1 MEEKL
6 AILKMIEEKK
16 ITPEEGAKLLEALDG
31 KTSELSLAN
40 TNKPSAKWIKI
51 KIKDDDNTVNVN
63 LPIALVDIAFKIAR
77 SSNKDFDIKFNDMNI
92 NIDNIVNLIKEG
104 AEGKI
109 VDIKGN
115 DGETVEIIV
124 E

>member
-16 ITPEEGAKLLEALDG
+16 ITPEEGAKLLEALEG
-31 KTSELSLAN
+31 KTSELSL
-40 TNKPSAKWIKI
+40 TNSSKQSAKWIKI
-51 KIKDDDNTVNVN
+51 KIRDKDNTINVN

-77 SSNKDFDIKFNDMNI
+77 SSNKDFDIKFKDMNI
-92 NIDNIVNLIKEG
+92 NIDNIVELIKEG

-109 VDIKGN
+109 VDIQG
-115 DGETVEIIV
+115 DGGETVEIIV